1 MNSIISSN
9 SGVTAE
15 SAQRMAASSSFQPSP
30 NRKLPYQA
38 THQVE
43 LMHLEAETEALL
55 QHLQALKQRRQ
66 IVQNVSQ
73 PAGQLEPA
81 LAMR

>member
-1 MNSIISSN
+1 MNSTISSN

-15 SAQRMAASSSFQPSP
+15 SAQKMTAAPSNQSSPTRQ
-30 NRKLPYQA
+30 LPYQA

-55 QHLQALKQRRQ
+55 QHLQAMKQRRQ
-66 IVQNVSQ
+66 MVQSAPQ
-73 PAGQLEPA
+73 PAGQPEPV